1 MGNGVCEPRQHRY
14 IGPRRRFMRLSR
26 YVLKEHVGPF
36 VFALALLTF
45 VLMMNHILR
54 IFDLILGKGVPTG
67 AVLELFGLI
76 LPFTFAVT
84 VPMAVLV
91 ATLMAFGRLS
101 GDNEVTAMR
110 ASGVSFYRIL
120 RPVLLA
126 AGVIAAALMYFN
138 EFVLP
143 EANHRYAALY
153 ADITRKKPTVEIR
166 PGVFIDEFEGYN
178 ILIERIDERTSR
190 IYGVTIYEQSPAG
203 GPPRTI
209 LAAEGTLKVL
219 PERDLLQISLED
231 GEIHEVDPEKPQA
244 YRRVFFQRNMI
255 SIPGINTQ
263 LVRHGRE
270 YRSDRELPSREML
283 RTVAQLRREIAESQ
297 SRMLDQVRRRL
308 TANLAL
314 PLAEPPAAREG
325 VEDDLNTTGE
335 RLFSLKLQN
344 ERRRWDSKR
353 YDINRYLV
361 EVHKKFSV
369 PCACVVFVLLG
380 APLGVAARR
389 GGVARGLGLS
399 LGFFVV
405 YYVFLIGGEEVADR
419 GILPPLLAMWLP
431 NIVLGVA
438 GLYLTAR
445 TVHTSGVRFI
455 LQRRRRKR

>member
-1 MGNGVCEPRQHRY
+1 M
-14 IGPRRRFMRLSR
+14 ILSR

-67 AVLELFGLI
+67 IVLELFALI

-101 GDNEVTAMR
+101 GDNEITAIR
-110 ASGVSFYRIL
+110 ASGVSFYAIL
-120 RPVLLA
+120 RPVVLA
-126 AGVIAAALMYFN
+126 AMLVAGALMYFN

-166 PGVFIDEFEGYN
+166 PGVFIDEFDGYN
-178 ILIERIDERTSR
+178 ILIDRIDERTSR
-190 IYGVTIYEQSPAG
+190 IYGVTIYEQTPAG

-209 LAAEGTLKVL
+209 LAARGTLRVL
-219 PERDLLQISLED
+219 PEKDLLQITLED

-244 YRRVFFQRNMI
+244 YRRVFFQRNLI
-255 SIPGINTQ
+255 SIPGVNTQ
-263 LVRHGRE
+263 LIRHGRE
-270 YRSDRELPSREML
+270 YRSDRELPSRQML
-283 RTVAQLRREIAESQ
+283 ATVADLRRETADSK
-297 SRMLDQVRRRL
+297 SRILALIHERL
-308 TANLAL
+308 RANLNL
-314 PLAEPPAAREG
+314 PLADAAA
-325 VEDDLNTTGE
+325 VELDEEENLSTTGE

-344 ERRRWDSKR
+344 ERRRWDAKK
-353 YDINRYLV
+353 YDMNRYLV

-369 PCACVVFVLLG
+369 PCACAVFVLLG

-389 GGVARGLGLS
+389 GGVALGLGLS

-405 YYVFLIGGEEVADR
+405 YYVFLIGGEEIADR
-419 GILPPLLAMWLP
+419 GMLPPLLAMWLP
-431 NIVLGVA
+431 NVVLGTA
-438 GLYLTAR
+438 GMYLTAR
-445 TVHTSGVRFI
+445 TVHPAGVRLRF
-455 LQRRRRKR
+455 RRGSGRP